1 MYLWIVVVKCMVSKN
16 LNNSAKNELISVIF
30 GVQNPEEISHQK
42 IANSP
47 TSPE

>member
-1 MYLWIVVVKCMVSKN
+1 M
-16 LNNSAKNELISVIF
+16 NNSAKNETISTIF

-42 IANSP
+42 IIKSP